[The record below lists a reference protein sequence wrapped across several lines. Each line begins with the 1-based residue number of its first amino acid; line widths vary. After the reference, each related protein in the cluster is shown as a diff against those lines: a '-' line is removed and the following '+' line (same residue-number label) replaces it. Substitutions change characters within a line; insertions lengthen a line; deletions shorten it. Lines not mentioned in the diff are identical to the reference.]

1 MILTKT
7 ATCRPVD
14 YIINCS
20 MDKFTELL
28 AFEGLSEEQATYC
41 KDIRRRGKNKVS
53 GFSFSELIT
62 FLEMNSI
69 ISELGFQIAAQ
80 NCRKRKTV
88 QIAVLEEEVGLVY
101 QLL

>member
-1 MILTKT
+1 MRNRLHCLTCPGSLKILVSTLVIKMLLHHMIMTKT

-41 KDIRRRGKNKVS
+41 KDIRRRGKNKVRY
-53 GFSFSELIT
+53 FFHFFETIT
-62 FLEMNSI
+62 FW
-69 ISELGFQIAAQ
+69 
-80 NCRKRKTV
+80 
-88 QIAVLEEEVGLVY
+88 
-101 QLL
+101 

>member
-1 MILTKT
+1 MRNRLHCLTCPGDLKILIMTKT

-41 KDIRRRGKNKVS
+41 KDIRRRGKNKVRW
-53 GFSFSELIT
+53 FFFI
-62 FLEMNSI
+62 FLNNYILVMNSI
-69 ISELGFQIAAQ
+69 ISELG
-80 NCRKRKTV
+80 
-88 QIAVLEEEVGLVY
+88 L
-101 QLL
+101 

>member
-1 MILTKT
+1 MRNRLHCLTCPGDLKILAFTLIIKMLLHHMIITKT

-41 KDIRRRGKNKVS
+41 KDIRRRGKNKVRY
-53 GFSFSELIT
+53 FFHFFELIT
-62 FLEMNSI
+62 FW
-69 ISELGFQIAAQ
+69 
-80 NCRKRKTV
+80 
-88 QIAVLEEEVGLVY
+88 
-101 QLL
+101 